1 MKIYKALQNANAEC
15 DHDKIMS
22 FYHKNFEFVRHQTGT
37 SLNLAEFA
45 LLVAEINSKPS
56 TKAAMSRC
64 IYENDDIIVDHFVT
78 RFPDGSR
85 ESIIRVR
92 MLVDGQIIRMETG
105 ASPMKT

>member
-1 MKIYKALQNANAEC
+1 
-15 DHDKIMS
+15 MS
-22 FYHKNFEFVRHQTGT
+22 FYHQDFEFVRHQTGT
-37 SLNLAEFA
+37 TLKWTEFSE
-45 LLVAEINSKPS
+45 LVAEINNKPT

-92 MLVDGQIIRMETG
+92 MVEDEKIIRMETG
-105 ASPMKT
+105 ATAMKT